1 MWKDEVQ
8 KRFFWAPI
16 KEELEKVLFELIKAE
31 EEEDAGIYLLKMH
44 YEHAQNE
51 NAEAMK
57 QKEKILERLSI
68 LIKDSRKHQ
77 RLLQEMIE
85 ELEKKKAEK

>member
-51 NAEAMK
+51 NAEAMR
-57 QKEKILERLSI
+57 QKEKILARLSV

-85 ELEKKKAEK
+85 ELEKKKVEK